1 MLQQEIWISKREKD
15 MQKSKVEIPEEFE
28 SIEQI
33 QDFWNTHSTADY
45 WDEMDDVEMELSPEL
60 ISKLEA
66 RKLYNLLGLSH
77 EQIISIENKAKIEN
91 VNSKELISKWILE
104 HI

>member
-1 MLQQEIWISKREKD
+1 MKISKFAD
-15 MQKSKVEIPEEFE
+15 L
-28 SIEQI
+28 EQI
-33 QDFWNTHSTADY
+33 QDFWDTHSTADY

-60 ISKLEA
+60 MSKLEA

-77 EQIISIENKAKIEN
+77 EQIMSIENKAKIEN
-91 VNSKELISKWILE
+91 VNSKELISKWVLG